1 MEFHDLTAQLPQ
13 DIATADRKFRDPE
26 SVLEGLRP
34 LSTAEV
40 DLLTSSGNRCDD
52 WSSVR
57 VAAATELGR
66 IRDCDFSG
74 RVIIGA
80 VRALARSSV
89 RDSVV
94 ADGAT
99 IDAYATVESTFVDV
113 GATIHRATV
122 GHRQPQPGTNHRF
135 GIGTEFIVGSEAGER
150 TLRVDTGLSPQ
161 DAFAQATER
170 SAEAA
175 GSAAPKLPASLGP
188 DDTPYPDTYI
198 GPAATIDNA
207 TVCGTWIAAEA
218 RVADYAIVESSVLLS
233 EPSRAVVVSAGAR
246 VRRSVVH
253 CDVEICDGATIERAI
268 VHTQAHV
275 GAGCIVRETVI
286 GSACSIAGGEIH
298 ASILGPLVAAH
309 HQSLLIGCLWPGGR
323 GNVGY
328 GANVGSNHTG
338 RVPDQEIRPGEG
350 MFFGLGSSMKFPGN
364 YERAPYTIVASGVVV
379 PPQRLDLPFS
389 LIADD
394 GDGVRV
400 VPAWVLRSNMYGVV
414 RNEQKF
420 ARRLAH
426 GDTRVLRPELA
437 DTMVQ
442 AADLLQQA
450 VEANAFERAAFGV
463 CRLSQADA
471 ATAIAEYRR
480 WAHYSRVRQT
490 IADGRRLSLDELETF
505 RSDAQE
511 LVLRTVVSRRRDYRR
526 GERVFDDYRVRRV
539 ELARDPVVLQ
549 LQRDLEQVAATLS
562 LDLKLDELTFDLD

>member
-1 MEFHDLTAQLPQ
+1 MEFHDLTAQLTRE
-13 DIATADRKFRDPE
+13 IATVDRMFGDPG
-26 SVLEGLRP
+26 SVTEGIRP
-34 LSTAEV
+34 LSAAEV
-40 DLLTSSGNRCDD
+40 DLLTSGGNRCDD

-57 VAAATELGR
+57 VGAATELDR

-80 VRALARSSV
+80 VRTLARSSV
-89 RDSVV
+89 CNSVV

-99 IDAYATVESTFVDV
+99 IEAYSTVDSAFIDA

-122 GHRQPQPGTNHRF
+122 GQRQQQAPADHRF
-135 GIGTEFIVGSEAGER
+135 GIGTEFVVGSEAGER
-150 TLRVDTGLSPQ
+150 TLHVQPGLSAQ
-161 DAFAQATER
+161 QAFAQATER
-170 SAEAA
+170 F
-175 GSAAPKLPASLGP
+175 
-188 DDTPYPDTYI
+188 DDTAWRAASERFASVASQDASYPDTYI
-198 GPAATIDNA
+198 GPEATIANA
-207 TVCGTWIAAEA
+207 TVRGSWVAAEA
-218 RVADYAIVESSVLLS
+218 RVADYAIVESSALLS

-246 VRRSVVH
+246 VRHSVLH
-253 CDVEICDGATIERAI
+253 HDVEICDGATIERAI
-268 VHTQAHV
+268 VHTQVHV
-275 GAGCIVRETVI
+275 GTGCIVRETVV

-350 MFFGLGSSMKFPGN
+350 MFFGLGSSIKFPGN

-400 VPAWVLRSNMYGVV
+400 VPAWVLRSNMYGVA

-420 ARRLAH
+420 ARRLAQ

-437 DTMVQ
+437 DTMAQ

-471 ATAIAEYRR
+471 ATAIVEYRR
-480 WAHYSRVRQT
+480 WAQYSRLRQA
-490 IADGRRLSLDELETF
+490 IADGQALSSEELDRF
-505 RSDAQE
+505 CSDAKE
-511 LVLRTVVSRRRDYRR
+511 LVLRTVMSRRRDYRR

-539 ELARDPVVLQ
+539 ELAEDPVVRRLQ
-549 LQRDLEQVAATLS
+549 HDLEQVAATLS
-562 LDLKLDELTFDLD
+562 VDLKLGELTFELD